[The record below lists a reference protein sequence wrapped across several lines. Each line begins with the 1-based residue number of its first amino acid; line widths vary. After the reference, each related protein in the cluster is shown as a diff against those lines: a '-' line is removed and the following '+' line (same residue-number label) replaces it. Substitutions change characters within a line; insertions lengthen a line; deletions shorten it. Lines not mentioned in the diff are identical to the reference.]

1 MKSEALFSQWLLFL
15 AKHDSVLGHWER
27 VRGTGFAGL
36 ADLEGWAVN
45 DKSEA
50 TLLALTLEVSVNR
63 QLFTEYLLWPSSVPG
78 TEIPRCMRQCLPE
91 SSD

>member
-15 AKHDSVLGHWER
+15 AEHDSVLGHWER
-27 VRGTGFAGL
+27 VCGTGFAGL

-50 TLLALTLEVSVNR
+50 TLLAQTVEVSDNQ
-63 QLFTEYLLWPSSVPG
+63 QLFTEYQLWPGSVLG
-78 TEIPRCMRQCLPE
+78 TGIPKCLRQCL
-91 SSD
+91 SRV